1 MNSVISLKNKEKG
14 SRRCFILA
22 CGPSLLDC
30 SSEKLQGET
39 LIAVNHAIKR
49 FPNSQYSVIG
59 DLRCYLG
66 IGPTNNILFSSSEP
80 QKLPNSVYSKDLG
93 ALKGWSWDLTKGV
106 YNGHTSSYI
115 ALQFAV
121 WLGFKEIYFVG
132 LDLRDTP
139 DLTHFYGKRDV
150 KRENERQRETLQCC
164 MSDSFVWAQDNILKD
179 TSIKVYNCSKNSR
192 LKVFPFV
199 DLDEVLCRKK

>member
-30 SSEKLQGET
+30 SREKLQGEK

-59 DLRCYLG
+59 DLRCYLD

-93 ALKGWSWDLTKGV
+93 ALHGWSWDLTKGV

-139 DLTHFYGKRDV
+139 DLTHFYGKRDPKEES
-150 KRENERQRETLQCC
+150 KRARMKLQFLMANSFILAQENEL
-164 MSDSFVWAQDNILKD
+164 QDNGIE
-179 TSIKVYNCSKNSR
+179 VYSCSKISS